1 MLLAVLMMLVPQ
13 GAWAGTFNGNGHT
26 LDDMDEFFRRDALFS
41 NGLQFL

>member
-1 MLLAVLMMLVPQ
+1 MAT
-13 GAWAGTFNGNGHT
+13 AIKAIST

>member
-1 MLLAVLMMLVPQ
+1 MATAIKAIP
-13 GAWAGTFNGNGHT
+13 T